1 MRKTKLDTHSSREV
15 SPLRIL
21 VLSTIVLLSGFGYT
35 KVSGDQ
41 PSGNPDLEGQ
51 KAPLVNGGPAT
62 TLYLPIMNVPA
73 TSRPYNVFGVETY
86 LTAQDGLAKLNDT
99 QAHWVHGIFVQW
111 ADVEPTAGARN
122 WGAIAKDEQ
131 KMRTAAENQFSSIV
145 LVRGTPSWAQLYP
158 GVECGAIHP
167 SNLDEFATFMSDLVT
182 RYSQYPYNVKYWEIW
197 NEPDVA
203 PSEVPA
209 NSPIGCWGDLLDP
222 YYGGG
227 YFAEMLK
234 VVYPAIKAADPE
246 AQVLV
251 GGLLLAC
258 DPTKYLGCEPSL
270 FLEGILENDGGA
282 YFDGVGFHSYDYYN
296 NLLGRYGNGG
306 WDSFWDRHGP
316 VIIAKADY
324 LRNLLDDPK
333 YGLSGKFLFN
343 LESAIL
349 CEPDWVT
356 CDSTFETT
364 KAYYV
369 AQANAVSI
377 AKNILGNS
385 WYGLRISFYG
395 PSNIRNS
402 SLIESNLDPLP
413 AYHTFK
419 FASST
424 LRDSSFVRE
433 LTEFSD
439 VRGYVFDR
447 GDRKIWVLWSA
458 DGADHGITLPSTP
471 LAAYRIGTDGIAASI
486 SLSTSLNVT
495 IAPIFLEMN

>member
-1 MRKTKLDTHSSREV
+1 MSKRVLKIPKFRNPRIKTWLILFLMIPLVGIGIIEV
-15 SPLRIL
+15 SGGS
-21 VLSTIVLLSGFGYT
+21 STIPL
-35 KVSGDQ
+35 DN
-41 PSGNPDLEGQ
+41 PSINSPYF
-51 KAPLVNGGPAT
+51 NGSPT
-62 TLYLPIMNVPA
+62 TLYLPVMKVPA
-73 TSRPYNVFGVETY
+73 TSRPYNVFGVESY
-86 LTAQDGLAKLNDT
+86 LTTQDGFALLDDT
-99 QAHWVHGIFVQW
+99 QAHWVHGIFVPW
-111 ADVEPTAGARN
+111 ADVEPTMGARN
-122 WGAIAKDEQ
+122 WSAIATDEQ
-131 KMRTAAENQFSSIV
+131 KMRTAAENQFSSVV
-145 LVRGTPSWAQLYP
+145 LVRKTPSWAQLYP
-158 GVECGAIHP
+158 GVECGSIHP

-209 NSPIGCWGDLLDP
+209 NSYLGCWGDILDD

-227 YFAEMLK
+227 YYADMLK
-234 VVYPAIKAADPE
+234 AIYPAIKAADPE
-246 AQVLV
+246 AQVLI

-258 DPTKYLGCEPSL
+258 DPTKFDPGCEPSL
-270 FLEGILENDGGA
+270 FLEGILDNGGGD

-296 NLLGRYGNGG
+296 NLLGRYGNGS
-306 WDSFWDRHGP
+306 WDSFWDADGP

-324 LRNLLDDPK
+324 LRNLLST
-333 YGLSGKFLFN
+333 YGVTGKFLFN
-343 LESAIL
+343 LESAVL

-369 AQANAVSI
+369 AQAYAVSI

-385 WYGLRISFYG
+385 WYGLRVSFYG
-395 PSNIRNS
+395 PTNDRNS
-402 SLIESNLDPLP
+402 SLIEDDLDPLP

-433 LTEFSD
+433 LTEFAD

-471 LAAYRIGTDGIAASI
+471 LAAHRIATDGTASSI